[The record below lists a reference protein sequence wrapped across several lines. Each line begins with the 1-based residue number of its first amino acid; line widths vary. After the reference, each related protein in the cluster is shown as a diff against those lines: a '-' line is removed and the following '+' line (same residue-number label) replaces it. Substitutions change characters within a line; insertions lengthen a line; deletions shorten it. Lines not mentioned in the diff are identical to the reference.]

1 MSTNWECGERENQ
14 KVGDRLAEPHEKKSD
29 RELETREKKRQ
40 KRRISLEKQR
50 DIPAERLNKKC
61 ERKVG

>member
-1 MSTNWECGERENQ
+1 MSTNWECGERENE
-14 KVGDRLAEPHEKKSD
+14 KVGDRLAELNEKKSD
-29 RELETREKKRQ
+29 RELEARGKKQ
-40 KRRISLEKQR
+40 KRRISLEEQH